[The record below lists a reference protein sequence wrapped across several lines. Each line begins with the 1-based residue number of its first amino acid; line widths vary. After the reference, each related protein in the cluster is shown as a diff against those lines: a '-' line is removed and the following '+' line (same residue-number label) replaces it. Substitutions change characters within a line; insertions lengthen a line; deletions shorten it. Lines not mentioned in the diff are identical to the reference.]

1 MSIHLF
7 INYEVLL
14 SDLFSGTLI
23 LIPSSQFVQVN
34 LLLKRIATDNLNI
47 RRIGTPY
54 ALISSGVGGIFA
66 VLSALFILVAMCKS
80 IRNGEDGYR
89 ENNGVDLHDTEA
101 DGNLLV
107 ALAPVEIQ
115 THTSGYVGPVVP
127 GYIPTYETTTDDHT
141 LTTTLNTTENFGNE
155 NLEAAVNS
163 HTPLT
168 DQEYGTRTFEQP
180 PPSYEEVMRQQ
191 HHEPP

>member
-1 MSIHLF
+1 M
-7 INYEVLL
+7 LL

-23 LIPSSQFVQVN
+23 LIPSSQFVHVN
-34 LLLKRIATDNLNI
+34 LLLKRIATDNQNI

-54 ALISSGVGGIFA
+54 ALISSGVGGILA
-66 VLSALFILVAMCKS
+66 VLAALFILLALCTS
-80 IRNGEDGYR
+80 IRSGQLGSRIVLD
-89 ENNGVDLHDTEA
+89 DTDV

-115 THTSGYVGPVVP
+115 SHASGYVDPVVL
-127 GYIPTYETTTDDHT
+127 GYIPTYETTTSDRT
-141 LTTTLNTTENFGNE
+141 RIATLNATENDRHE
-155 NLEAAVNS
+155 QLEEVVYP

-168 DQEYGTRTFEQP
+168 DQEYGTRFEQP

-191 HHEPP
+191 QYNEPP